1 MARTESGPSSSS
13 PCLHQLL
20 GSPQALKL
28 TVLLQGHSLEDSN
41 VQPGLRMP
49 AEGSGEPWK
58 SFKQRY
64 DLTNAC
70 LRKIT
75 EGRLGDDGWMCGWV
89 NG

>member
-1 MARTESGPSSSS
+1 
-13 PCLHQLL
+13 
-20 GSPQALKL
+20 
-28 TVLLQGHSLEDSN
+28 
-41 VQPGLRMP
+41 MP